1 MVRDAA
7 GPCFDMPVADDLDL
21 RIREHERELR
31 RAGLPN
37 LIEDYSAAE
46 DVFTRALPVFAL
58 IYLAETA
65 NALNFEYSTARNVL
79 AGVGGVAL
87 ALGSFGLFNA
97 LRRRPLASVP
107 HRVGTPELAAF
118 VILPMLLPLVFGF
131 QWRSALVTAAVNL
144 VLIGLVYLVIGFGIV
159 PIAAWV
165 GVRFVDQLSASL
177 TILVRAVPILVF
189 FALIV
194 FFAAEVWEVFWSV
207 TSVRFWIGVA
217 FFAVLGSA
225 FLSTRIPASVR
236 ELERDSD
243 LAAPLTRRQRINVGL
258 VIFMSY
264 ALQVLSVAAAVW
276 LFFVAIGALLVDPDV
291 QRAWTGARG
300 TEVVELLPRVFGVE
314 LHVTAPLLR
323 VATGMAAISGLYYAV
338 ALVVDPT
345 YRDELVDRLTHDMR
359 ETFATHAAY
368 VRLVRRPAPD
378 AAAPAGAGG
387 PPAAAS
393 GGPPSRLP
401 PE

>member
-7 GPCFDMPVADDLDL
+7 GPCFDTPVGDDLER
-21 RIREHERELR
+21 RIRDHERALR

-58 IYLAETA
+58 VYLAEIA

-107 HRVGTPELAAF
+107 HRVGSPELAAF
-118 VILPMLLPLVFGF
+118 VVLPMLLPLVFGF

-144 VLIGLVYLVIGFGIV
+144 VLIALVYLVIGFGVV

-243 LAAPLTRRQRINVGL
+243 LAAPLTRRQRINVGI

-300 TEVVELLPRVFGVE
+300 SEVVELLPRVFGVE

-368 VRLVRRPAPD
+368 VRLVRRSAPD
-378 AAAPAGAGG
+378 AVAPAAREH
-387 PPAAAS
+387 A
-393 GGPPSRLP
+393 PSRLP
-401 PE
+401 PD

>member
-7 GPCFDMPVADDLDL
+7 RPCFDTPVADDLDL
-21 RIREHERELR
+21 RIREHERALR

-58 IYLAETA
+58 VYVAEIA

-368 VRLVRRPAPD
+368 VRLVRRPAPE
-378 AAAPAGAGG
+378 AAVPPAGGG
-387 PPAAAS
+387 LS
-393 GGPPSRLP
+393 SRLP
-401 PE
+401 PD

>member
-7 GPCFDMPVADDLDL
+7 RPCFDRPVADDLDL

-58 IYLAETA
+58 VYLAEIA

-107 HRVGTPELAAF
+107 RRVGTPELAAF

-243 LAAPLTRRQRINVGL
+243 LAAPLTRRQRINVGI

-300 TEVVELLPRVFGVE
+300 SEVVELLPRVFGVE

-378 AAAPAGAGG
+378 AGAPAGAGG
-387 PPAAAS
+387 LPAAAS

-401 PE
+401 PD